1 MALGEPEGILQ
12 PWVYDA
18 VQKLRRTATLAEPSS
33 NLSRQPHSWHYYAP
47 AIAVATII
55 TLIFILVR
63 NNIGTMGSNSPEG
76 GPQNMA
82 DLLKWQWVVFLVPL
96 ALAVLLALATAVS
109 VGGDHGE
116 SEGGHDHDLDGD
128 QDHDAADHEAEAGGH
143 SSPLSVLGVGQ
154 APLSVILICLL
165 VYWAVIGSLGN
176 LALGVHSIG
185 LTIGLAL
192 VGSLLATSGTAR
204 LVGRFLPTS
213 QSFSVKRHELIGRE
227 GTAIHPITE
236 SSGTVRLYDSLG
248 TLRQLDSRTMP
259 GGAVIPQDTKVIVI
273 DYDRA
278 RQVFTVQKWDDLV
291 RIKED

>member
-1 MALGEPEGILQ
+1 M
-12 PWVYDA
+12 
-18 VQKLRRTATLAEPSS
+18 T
-33 NLSRQPHSWHYYAP
+33 
-47 AIAVATII
+47 
-55 TLIFILVR
+55 
-63 NNIGTMGSNSPEG
+63 
-76 GPQNMA
+76 

-116 SEGGHDHDLDGD
+116 SEGGHDHDLEGHVGHDGTNHDSD
-128 QDHDAADHEAEAGGH
+128 QEAESESEGH
-143 SSPLSVLGVGQ
+143 VSPLALIGVGQ

-176 LALGVHSIG
+176 LTLGVHSIG
-185 LTIGLAL
+185 FTIGLAL

-227 GTAIHPITE
+227 GTAIYPITE

-248 TLRQLDSRTMP
+248 TLRQLDCRTVL
-259 GGAVIPQDTKVIVI
+259 GGAAIPMDTKVIVI
-273 DYDRA
+273 DYDRE

>member
-1 MALGEPEGILQ
+1 M
-12 PWVYDA
+12 
-18 VQKLRRTATLAEPSS
+18 T
-33 NLSRQPHSWHYYAP
+33 
-47 AIAVATII
+47 
-55 TLIFILVR
+55 
-63 NNIGTMGSNSPEG
+63 
-76 GPQNMA
+76 

-96 ALAVLLALATAVS
+96 ALAVLLALATATG
-109 VGGDHGE
+109 VGGDHAE
-116 SEGGHDHDLDGD
+116 SEGGHDHDLEGHT
-128 QDHDAADHEAEAGGH
+128 DHDGTGHEAEAGEH
-143 SSPLSVLGVGQ
+143 SSPLSLLGVGQ

-176 LALGVHSIG
+176 LTLGVHSIG
-185 LTIGLAL
+185 FTIGLAL

-227 GTAIHPITE
+227 GTAIYPITE

-248 TLRQLDSRTMP
+248 TLRQLDCRTVQ
-259 GGAVIPQDTKVIVI
+259 GGAAIPMDTKVIVL
-273 DYDRA
+273 DYDRE